1 MYIQVISDNMHK
13 LTNQQVRLLNDLEY
27 SNIYANTLNKQQ
39 NLWNHHPVKN
49 NTYIC
54 ILCGFFRFTLIKH
67 ICSFKNV

>member
-39 NLWNHHPVKN
+39 NLWNHHPVKI
-49 NTYIC
+49 THTFASDVVF
-54 ILCGFFRFTLIKH
+54 LG
-67 ICSFKNV
+67 SPFKAHM